1 MVNLYIKYLSLDI
14 AVSSQLLAG
23 ALSSNALLLKVLVR
37 KNALTA
43 LATDISLFCHSD
55 ESQSWNLFGARI
67 PRFLK
72 KSRNPLEN
80 KA

>member
-43 LATDISLFCHSD
+43 LATDIYIPHSAL
-55 ESQSWNLFGARI
+55 QFVTA
-67 PRFLK
+67 
-72 KSRNPLEN
+72 
-80 KA
+80 